1 VGVKEEIV
9 ASHVPLGRLLVETGR
24 LDEIQLMNAVAYQK
38 QWGGRLGE
46 AIVALR
52 LLPESDVLAGVALQ
66 RGIPYVEIG
75 RRMVSPK
82 VLRLLP
88 EKFIRKRKVFPLAL
102 DRERPRALVVA
113 TNQPYDL
120 VLLDDAAFAAGKRI
134 RPVLARDR
142 DIAAAIERHLDHR
155 A

>member
-1 VGVKEEIV
+1 VVV
-9 ASHVPLGRLLVETGR
+9 SHIPLGRLLVETGR
-24 LDEIQLMNAVAYQK
+24 LDELQLMSAVAHQR
-38 QWGGRLGE
+38 QWGGRIGE

-52 LLPESDVLAGVALQ
+52 FLPESEVLAGVALQ
-66 RGIPYVEIG
+66 HRVLYVEIG
-75 RRMVSPK
+75 QRMVAPEI
-82 VLRLLP
+82 LRLLP
-88 EKFIRKRKVFPLAL
+88 ERFIRSRKVFPLAL

-113 TNQPYDL
+113 TSQPDDL
-120 VLLDDAAFAAGKRI
+120 ALLDDAAFAAGKRI